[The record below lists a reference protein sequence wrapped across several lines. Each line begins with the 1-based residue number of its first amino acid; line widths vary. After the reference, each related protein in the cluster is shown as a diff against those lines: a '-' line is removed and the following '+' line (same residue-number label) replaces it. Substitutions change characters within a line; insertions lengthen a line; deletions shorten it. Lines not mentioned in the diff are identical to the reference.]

1 MAKRILIINGHP
13 DPRPERYC
21 VAIAE
26 ACAEGARAAGHSV
39 ETIAIAAFEFAPL
52 QYWEDWKTG
61 EAPPPLKAA
70 QEKIGWADHIIFI
83 YPLWLGCMP
92 ALTKAFLEQTLRPG
106 FAVPYDYAEKLF
118 PGLLKGKSA
127 RIIVT
132 MGMPA
137 FIYRWYFFAHSNKL
151 LRRNILNFCGISPVR
166 ETVIGN
172 IMGMDDAARRAWL
185 ERVAGLAAKAA

>member
-39 ETIAIAAFEFAPL
+39 ETIAIAAFEFAPI